1 MSIKRF
7 FPLFGLVLL
16 FILLY
21 NFDFSTW
28 IALIYRIPLPTFLLT
43 LTSSLPVIFISN
55 IQWQYLLKK
64 QDIHVSFLY
73 SMKNIFIGYFYG
85 LITPGGIGA
94 YTRVLYLK
102 NESNETLEK
111 CFLNIGIFNT
121 IDLISLFF
129 ISIVGAF
136 VFSNLFPLLFYI
148 LLFFCVL
155 WIIFIFFLIR
165 KKTWNWIQ
173 NIILRFTILK
183 KYHTWISTSVETL
196 QHSLPAKKD
205 VIITWLIS
213 IMGWILRFSIFYL
226 VLGLFSIEVSYVYV
240 VFIIAIAN
248 IIAMIPISVYGLGTR
263 ETVLISLFSVFNVS
277 SNVIIGVSLYWFFII
292 WIIPSILGA
301 FISLYE
307 GKKFS

>member
-1 MSIKRF
+1 MNIKRF
-7 FPLFGLVLL
+7 LPLVGLVLL

-28 IALIYRIPLPTFLLT
+28 IALIHQIPLPIFLLT
-43 LTSSLPVIFISN
+43 LTSGLPVIFISN

-64 QDIHVSFLY
+64 QDINVSFLY

-85 LITPGGIGA
+85 LITPGGVGA

-102 NESNETLEK
+102 NESNESLEK

-121 IDLISLFF
+121 IDMISLFF

-136 VFSNLFPLLFYI
+136 VFSNLFPFLFYM

-155 WIIFIFFLIR
+155 WIIFISFLIR
-165 KKTWNWIQ
+165 KKTWHWIQ
-173 NIILRFTILK
+173 NLILRFTILK
-183 KYHTWISTSVETL
+183 KYHTWISTSVEKL
-196 QHSLPAKKD
+196 QNSLPAKKD
-205 VIITWLIS
+205 VTITWLIS
-213 IMGWILRFSIFYL
+213 IIGWILRFSIFYL
-226 VLGLFSIEVSYVYV
+226 ILGLFSIEVSYMYV

-248 IIAMIPISVYGLGTR
+248 IVAMIPISIYGLGTR

-277 SNVIIGVSLYWFFII
+277 SNVILSVSLFWFFII

-301 FISLYE
+301 FISFYE

>member
-1 MSIKRF
+1 MNIKRF
-7 FPLFGLVLL
+7 LPLVGLLL
-16 FILLY
+16 LLILLY
-21 NFDFSTW
+21 NFDFSSW
-28 IALIYRIPLPTFLLT
+28 IDLIYQIPLPIFLLT
-43 LTSSLPVIFISN
+43 LTSSLPIIFISN

-64 QDIHVSFLY
+64 QNIHVSFLY

-102 NESNETLEK
+102 SKSNESLEK

-129 ISIVGAF
+129 ISIIGAF

-148 LLFFCVL
+148 LFFFCLL
-155 WIIFIFFLIR
+155 WIIFISFLIR
-165 KKTWNWIQ
+165 KKTWKWIQ

-183 KYHTWISTSVETL
+183 KYHKWISTSVETL
-196 QHSLPAKKD
+196 QRSLPAKKD

-213 IMGWILRFSIFYL
+213 IIGWILRFSIFY
-226 VLGLFSIEVSYVYV
+226 VILGLFSIEVSYAYV

-248 IIAMIPISVYGLGTR
+248 IIAMIPISIYGLGTR

-277 SNVIIGVSLYWFFII
+277 SNVIIGVSLFWFFLI
-292 WIIPSILGA
+292 WIIPSIIGI
-301 FISLYE
+301 FISFYE
-307 GKKFS
+307 GRKFS